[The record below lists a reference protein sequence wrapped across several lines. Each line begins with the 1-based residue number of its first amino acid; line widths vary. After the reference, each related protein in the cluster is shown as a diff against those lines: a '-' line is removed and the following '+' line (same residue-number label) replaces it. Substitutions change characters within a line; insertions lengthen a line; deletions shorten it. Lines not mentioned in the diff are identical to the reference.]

1 MKRRTILVITLCLII
16 LSSSA
21 LFGCGSKATDDKLI
35 KAGLESAAFMKEA
48 VCSETYRNLMRSTI
62 DDIEPDKVE
71 VVSNAD
77 VSNVKAVYEINMDPE
92 TVLKVVRHLTD
103 DKFNEYEDLS
113 DHLQEKLISGA
124 YTSLPPLINSRI
136 SDLSLSVVTFTGLFS
151 NRDTFVCKSLK
162 ETRIF
167 VFVFESG
174 YPIWITYTPE
184 VAGTVSYSSTWI
196 VADCAQIDSEES
208 FMKELHINT
217 IPSLEVKKI
226 R

>member
-1 MKRRTILVITLCLII
+1 MKRVIILVITLCLII

-62 DDIEPDKVE
+62 DIEPDKIE
-71 VVSNAD
+71 VVSNED

-92 TVLKVVRHLTD
+92 TVLKVVLRLND

-113 DHLQEKLISGA
+113 DHLQEKLISSA
-124 YTSLPPLINSRI
+124 YTSLPSLINSRI

-208 FMKELHINT
+208 FMKELHMYT